1 MVQELSSSE
10 PVLYDPVEAELLVA
24 AALALALV
32 DVAVEEDPEP
42 VAEAEAEDPVVEPV
56 LDELPLTV
64 ELEPPEY
71 RAGPGM
77 S

>member
-1 MVQELSSSE
+1 MQELSSSE

-32 DVAVEEDPEP
+32 DDAVEDPEP

-56 LDELPLTV
+56 LDELPLAV
-64 ELEPPEY
+64 ELEPPVY